1 MDAVPYGTVGEG
13 CPPVPLPSAAAAD
26 LSSCLSEGRLT
37 LGRIPIQPSVFDVD
51 ALRAVEHAVLRRGSV
66 LICPADPLS
75 PLPALVPAAA
85 HIEAMIH
92 DSLRS
97 GRAAPSPLRIGVV
110 ATDPRL
116 RGFYRALAVSPRPG
130 GAGEPLRSTVAAAT
144 VGRNGRLSV
153 IDRDDGRWSTVFVDS
168 VAAARALDNLD
179 LLVVDLPVG
188 DADAVCEVGVPTVVV
203 ARDPADP
210 AVVRLARRM
219 PAFGYDWV
227 LSDGFRADTARP
239 GGTLSAG
246 DGGTRIGV
254 RPVACPALCADAGLF
269 WADISTLARLGGR
282 SAYVSTLLA
291 QAFGL
296 FHDLVGL
303 AMPVSAHDRLAGMP
317 LRERIGALARAARVV
332 ADRELRADWLPM
344 VEVELAG
351 MLLALDAAER
361 ELPTRRGASPATK
374 AHALLEVAADVLD
387 AGKDALLVAR
397 TAALARLYTDYLRDS
412 LPAVRITSLGALA
425 TCQPADV
432 AILLGA
438 PPTWGRWVYRSRV
451 ARQFV
456 VLAYAPDAPNGSL
469 PAPHRSRGDGPF
481 DEVAVVADAV
491 RMQKAAG
498 LRLSLPRQRSRAWTA
513 VRVGSIPDGATAP
526 EEAAEPGLD
535 DVGLIAARP
544 PEVPPGLWDG
554 NGWTAQL
561 EPRGATG
568 SVDEQADAGGTDVV
582 AGLRVLFND
591 GSWAWVRA
599 DSPVWRWRS
608 HARRTEPVDA
618 GRIAVGDELVFIDGD
633 AHKTLLA
640 KILEV
645 AEDVPELAVAGAWVS
660 HWRTALA
667 RAYTRC
673 GSYATLARQL
683 AAHGCAVQAQ
693 TVRLWCI
700 GVTLGPDDPTDLRR
714 LGLLLNDDA
723 LTTRHEAVWR
733 AMQTL
738 RHAHVRLGRRL
749 AALTRSLGPAGSRG
763 ALPADEVLDAASGLT
778 AADVET
784 AVVVLTVARIEPA
797 PAVPA
802 LLTGPRRPADEP
814 ADSFH
819 LSDFEEIR

>member
-1 MDAVPYGTVGEG
+1 
-13 CPPVPLPSAAAAD
+13 
-26 LSSCLSEGRLT
+26 
-37 LGRIPIQPSVFDVD
+37 
-51 ALRAVEHAVLRRGSV
+51 
-66 LICPADPLS
+66 
-75 PLPALVPAAA
+75 
-85 HIEAMIH
+85 MIR
-92 DSLRS
+92 DSLRA
-97 GRAAPSPLRIGVV
+97 GRAGPSPLRIGVV

-116 RGFYRALAVSPRPG
+116 RGFYRALAVSSRPG

-188 DADAVCEVGVPTVVV
+188 DADAVSEVGVPTVVV

-227 LSDGFRADTARP
+227 LSDSVRADVAP
-239 GGTLSAG
+239 LGGWTQSAG

-254 RPVACPALCADAGLF
+254 LPVECPALCADAGLF
-269 WADISTLARLGGR
+269 WADISTLARLGRR

-291 QAFGL
+291 QVFGL

-303 AMPVSAHDRLAGMP
+303 AMPVSVHDRLAGVP

-332 ADRELRADWLPM
+332 ADGELRADWLPM

-351 MLLALDAAER
+351 MLQALDAAER
-361 ELPTRRGASPATK
+361 ELPPPHGAPPATK
-374 AHALLEVAADVLD
+374 AQALPEAAADVLD

-397 TAALARLYTDYLRDS
+397 TAALARMYTEYLRDS
-412 LPAVRITSLGALA
+412 VPAVRVTSLGALA
-425 TCQPADV
+425 TCRPADV

-456 VLAYAPDAPNGSL
+456 VLAYTPEASNGNL

-498 LRLSLPRQRSRAWTA
+498 LRLSLPRQRNRAWTA
-513 VRVGSIPDGATAP
+513 VRMGSVQDGATAP
-526 EEAAEPGLD
+526 DEVGELGLD
-535 DVGLIAARP
+535 DVGLIVARP

-554 NGWTAQL
+554 KGWTAQL

-582 AGLRVLFND
+582 AGLRVLFDD
-591 GSWAWVRA
+591 GSWAWLRA

-645 AEDVPELAVAGAWVS
+645 AEDVPELAVAGTWVA

-667 RAYTRC
+667 RAHARC
-673 GSYATLARQL
+673 GSYASLARQL
-683 AAHGCAVQAQ
+683 AAHGCTVQTQ

-700 GVTLGPDDPTDLRR
+700 GVTLGPEDPTDLRR

-723 LTTRHEAVWR
+723 LTTRYEAVWR

-802 LLTGPRRPADEP
+802 LMTGPRRPADEP

-819 LSDFEEIR
+819 LSVSEEIR

>member
-1 MDAVPYGTVGEG
+1 MNAVPYGTVGEG
-13 CPPVPLPSAAAAD
+13 CPPVPLPSAVGAD

-51 ALRAVEHAVLRRGSV
+51 ALRAVEHAVLRQGSV

-75 PLPALVPAAA
+75 PLAALVPAAA
-85 HIEAMIH
+85 HIEAMIR
-92 DSLRS
+92 DSLRT
-97 GRAAPSPLRIGVV
+97 GRAGPSPLRIGVV

-168 VAAARALDNLD
+168 VAAARALDELD
-179 LLVVDLPVG
+179 LLVVDLPVA
-188 DADAVCEVGVPTVVV
+188 DADAVCEIGVPTVVV
-203 ARDPADP
+203 TRDPADP

-219 PAFGYDWV
+219 PAFGYDWALDNGV
-227 LSDGFRADTARP
+227 RADTAPP
-239 GGTLSAG
+239 GGTPSAG
-246 DGGTRIGV
+246 GGKRIGV
-254 RPVACPALCADAGLF
+254 LPVACPALCADAGLF
-269 WADISTLARLGGR
+269 WADISTTVRLGRR

-303 AMPVSAHDRLAGMP
+303 AMPISAHDRLAGVP

-344 VEVELAG
+344 VEAELAG
-351 MLLALDAAER
+351 MLQALDTAER
-361 ELPTRRGASPATK
+361 HSPPRRGAPLATK
-374 AHALLEVAADVLD
+374 AQALPEVAADVLD

-397 TAALARLYTDYLRDS
+397 TAGLARMYTDYLRDS
-412 LPAVRITSLGALA
+412 LPAVRVTSLGALA
-425 TCQPADV
+425 TCEPADV

-438 PPTWGRWVYRSRV
+438 PPTWGRWIYRSRV

-456 VLAYAPDAPNGSL
+456 VLAYAPHAPGRDM
-469 PAPHRSRGDGPF
+469 PAARRPHGDGPF

-491 RMQKAAG
+491 EIQKAAG
-498 LRLSLPRQRSRAWTA
+498 LRLSVPAQRSRAWTA
-513 VRVGSIPDGATAP
+513 VRVGARPDGATVPAETP
-526 EEAAEPGLD
+526 EPVPD
-535 DVGLIAARP
+535 DVGLLAARP

-561 EPRGATG
+561 EPRGATD
-568 SVDEQADAGGTDVV
+568 SLDEQADAGGTEVV
-582 AGLRVLFND
+582 AGLRALFDD
-591 GSWAWVRA
+591 GSWAWLRV

-618 GRIAVGDELVFIDGD
+618 DRIAVGDELVFIDGD

-645 AEDVPELAVAGAWVS
+645 AEDVPELAVAGAWVA

-667 RAYTRC
+667 RAHARC
-673 GSYATLARQL
+673 GSYVSLARQL
-683 AAHGCAVQAQ
+683 ASHGCTVQAQ

-700 GVTLGPDDPTDLRR
+700 GVTLGPDDPADLQR
-714 LGLLLNDDA
+714 LGLLLGDGA
-723 LTTRHEAVWR
+723 LTTRHEDVWR

-738 RHAHVRLGRRL
+738 RHAHMRLGRRL

-763 ALPADEVLDAASGLT
+763 ALPADEILDAASGLT

-784 AVVVLTVARIEPA
+784 AVVVLTVTRIDPA

-802 LLTGPRRPADEP
+802 LMTGRRRPADEP
-814 ADSFH
+814 ADFFH
-819 LSDFEEIR
+819 LNDLEEIR